1 MGNRRNIQIGYH
13 VLMSRMDDKNAEK
26 DFGKNRLK
34 VLRESREL
42 TQEQL
47 ADLIGV
53 KKAAISRWEN
63 SKRKLNS
70 DTQRR
75 LANALQ
81 CGIGALWEISAQQL
95 TPDEQAL
102 LDKYRGMSDSART
115 SFQAVGTA
123 FAQQPPAEP
132 SEPPPPAISDK
143 TTQHTRKRAG

>member
-1 MGNRRNIQIGYH
+1 MNKEG
-13 VLMSRMDDKNAEK
+13 DKKVEK
-26 DFGKNRLK
+26 AFGENRLR
-34 VLRESREL
+34 VMRDSREL

-81 CGIGALWEISAQQL
+81 CGIGELWEISAQQL

-115 SFQAVGTA
+115 SFQAVGAA

-132 SEPPPPAISDK
+132 SEPPPL
-143 TTQHTRKRAG
+143 AGQTVKKAG